1 MGKRSKKA
9 SADYD
14 VGYGRPPK
22 QYQFKPGESG
32 YPAGRPKGAKNQ
44 ATLLHDILHRKIT
57 ILDRGRKRSVP
68 LIEAMLLKFAEGALK
83 GDPKSA
89 AFLLNRYGPAESE
102 NTETRELAAD
112 DQDILE
118 AFAQRIRNELKD
130 DEK

>member
-1 MGKRSKKA
+1 MKPPDDDDDESKKPKKPR
-9 SADYD
+9 SDRRKSYD
-14 VGYGRPPK
+14 IGYGRPPK

-83 GDPKSA
+83 GDPKS
-89 AFLLNRYGPAESE
+89 
-102 NTETRELAAD
+102 
-112 DQDILE
+112 
-118 AFAQRIRNELKD
+118 
-130 DEK
+130 